1 MDYSMVALLV
11 AAYAMYRS
19 FESIDMQGLSTAQSE
34 VDKCEADNLNFVN
47 GVIFAPLGRLLD
59 VQSWRMEYVLYVF

>member
-1 MDYSMVALLV
+1 MVALLV

-19 FESIDMQGLSTAQSE
+19 FESIDMQGLSTLQSDVE
-34 VDKCEADNLNFVN
+34 KCQADNPKFVD

-59 VQSWRMEYVLYVF
+59 VQSSRIEYVLYVF